1 MKVRGLDLSRLP
13 PQSSDVL
20 ARLALDAAPPS
31 EREAVAKGLHHR
43 TSSRAQGR
51 SAERN
56 GRAWEASVFAALDAL
71 QAEGTLA
78 TWGHYGPQSKRV
90 RRGGALVTVTTG
102 TAPCDVM
109 GTLRGGRTL
118 VAEVKRG
125 SRVVLAGAAKTR
137 DARVEEHQR
146 AQLEAVHRAG
156 GVAALVVCVRDVV
169 AVIPWGDVREAVEL
183 RDVTR
188 WRCALVSGLRN
199 LAARRA

>member
-13 PQSSDVL
+13 QQSPDVL
-20 ARLALDAAPPS
+20 ARLAIDAAPPS
-31 EREAVAKGLHHR
+31 ERAAVAKGLHHR
-43 TSSRAQGR
+43 ASSRAQGR

-56 GRAWEASVFAALDAL
+56 GRQWEASVFAALDAL

-78 TWGHYGPQSKRV
+78 TWGHFGARAVKREGAWQM
-90 RRGGALVTVTTG
+90 RGR
-102 TAPCDVM
+102 APCDVM

-125 SRVVLAGAAKTR
+125 SRVVLAGPAPAR
-137 DARVEEHQR
+137 VARVEEHQR

-156 GVAALVVCVRDVV
+156 GVAALVVRVRGVV
-169 AVIPWGDVREAVEL
+169 AVIPWGDVREVVEL

-188 WRCALVSGLRN
+188 WQCALASGLRN